1 MWFKNIHFYRFY
13 QKFSLTEADL
23 YDALSQHVSRD
34 CSKLERST
42 YGWTAPLGMAHQHL
56 VHTIEGKMMIAAC
69 KREKILPTSIVREE
83 TEKRLLDME
92 AQQAHPPSRR
102 DRRNM
107 IEEVTLKLL
116 PQALT
121 KSSITYAYIDVK
133 QGWLVI
139 DTPSRKNAE
148 DFTVLLRNSLGA
160 LPVSLPKTKQSIRY
174 TLTNWLL
181 GIDLPAG
188 LQLEEDC
195 ELQDPENAK
204 AQIKCQ
210 HQDIS
215 SDLITAHVNDGMQA
229 IKLALS
235 WQDRMS
241 FTIDEHFIIRKVK
254 FLDLEQ
260 QEMDNQAESAE
271 EQFSANFSIFSGDF
285 AKLLPLLIKAFGGLE
300 SAKEAAL
307 VEKNR
312 LSIEEE
318 MLVE

>member
-13 QKFSLTEADL
+13 EKVSLTGSDL
-23 YDALSQHVSRD
+23 QEALSQHVSRD

-42 YGWTAPLGMAHQHL
+42 YGWVPPLGMTHQQL
-56 VHTIEGKMMIAAC
+56 VHTIDGNMMIAAC
-69 KREKILPTSIVREE
+69 KREKILPASIIREQA
-83 TEKRLLDME
+83 EKRLLEMDT
-92 AQQAHPPSRR
+92 PPSRR
-102 DRRNM
+102 ERRNM
-107 IEEVTLKLL
+107 IEEVTLQLL
-116 PQALT
+116 PQALA

-133 QGWLVI
+133 QGWLII

-148 DFTVLLRNSLGA
+148 DFTILLRNSLGA
-160 LPVSLPKTKQSIRY
+160 LPISLPKTKQSIRY

-181 GIDLPAG
+181 GLDIPAG

-195 ELQDPENAK
+195 DLQDPQDTK

-235 WQDRMS
+235 WQDRLS

-254 FLDLEQ
+254 FLDLAQ
-260 QEMDNQAESAE
+260 QETDSQAESAE
-271 EQFSANFSIFSGDF
+271 EQFDADFSIFSADF

-307 VEKNR
+307 AEKHR
-312 LSIEEE
+312 LSVEEA
-318 MLVE
+318 LV